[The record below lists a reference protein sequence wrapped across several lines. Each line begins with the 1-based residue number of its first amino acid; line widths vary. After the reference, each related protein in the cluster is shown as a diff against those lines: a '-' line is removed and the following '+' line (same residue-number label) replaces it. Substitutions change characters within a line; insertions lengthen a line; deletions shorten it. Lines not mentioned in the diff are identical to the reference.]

1 MSMSR
6 FCLTLENKA
15 QNWLVISLTRTY
27 NYVIRKPLLKVYM
40 SFKDKEKWDTKYDGD
55 SYITGKEPS
64 EWLKSHAEFLIKG
77 GKALDIAAGEGRNS
91 VFAASLGYEVV
102 SMDISEIALKKAQ
115 RLANEKNVTITTL
128 STDLDNS
135 SLPENE
141 YDLVLCFNFLER
153 KLFQEIRKTL
163 KSGGILFYETF
174 SVDYLKYS
182 SFKKEWVLEQNELLE
197 VFNDLRILRYQ
208 EVDEEPK
215 AFASLIAQKL

>member
-1 MSMSR
+1 MSR
-6 FCLTLENKA
+6 FCLIVENTG
-15 QNWLVISLTRTY
+15 QHQLVIILTRIY
-27 NYVIRKPLLKVYM
+27 NYIIRKLLLKVYM

-55 SYITGKEPS
+55 SYITGKEPC
-64 EWLKSHAEFLIKG
+64 EWLKFHTEFLIKG

-115 RLANEKNVTITTL
+115 RLAKEKNVTITTL
-128 STDLDNS
+128 FTDLDNS

-153 KLFQEIRKTL
+153 KLSQEIRKTL

-174 SVDYLKYS
+174 SIDYLKYS

-208 EVDEEPK
+208 EAVSYTHLTLPTNREV
-215 AFASLIAQKL
+215 

>member
-1 MSMSR
+1 MSR
-6 FCLTLENKA
+6 FCLIIENKD
-15 QNWLVISLTRTY
+15 QHRLVISLTRIY
-27 NYVIRKPLLKVYM
+27 NYIIHKPYSKVYM
-40 SFKDKEKWDTKYDGD
+40 SFKDKEKWNTKYDGD
-55 SYITGKEPS
+55 SYITGKEPC
-64 EWLKSHAEFLIKG
+64 EWLKSHTEFLVKG

-128 STDLDNS
+128 STDLDNI
-135 SLPENE
+135 SLPKNE

-182 SFKKEWVLEQNELLE
+182 SFKKEWVLEHNELLKA
-197 VFNDLRILRYQ
+197 FNDLRILRYQ

>member
-1 MSMSR
+1 M
-6 FCLTLENKA
+6 
-15 QNWLVISLTRTY
+15 
-27 NYVIRKPLLKVYM
+27 KVYM
-40 SFKDKEKWDTKYDGD
+40 SLKDKEKWNTKYDGD
-55 SYITGKEPS
+55 SYITGKEPC
-64 EWLKSHAEFLIKG
+64 EWLKSHTEFLIKG

>member
-1 MSMSR
+1 
-6 FCLTLENKA
+6 
-15 QNWLVISLTRTY
+15 
-27 NYVIRKPLLKVYM
+27 
-40 SFKDKEKWDTKYDGD
+40 
-55 SYITGKEPS
+55 
-64 EWLKSHAEFLIKG
+64 
-77 GKALDIAAGEGRNS
+77 
-91 VFAASLGYEVV
+91 
-102 SMDISEIALKKAQ
+102 
-115 RLANEKNVTITTL
+115 
-128 STDLDNS
+128 
-135 SLPENE
+135 
-141 YDLVLCFNFLER
+141 VLCFNFLER